1 MIQDTSSYA
10 AAAAAAFPSRGPAG
24 VDAEMTS
31 PNNTAA
37 CDPSTNLVLCV
48 TARECMLLGGNTVT
62 PITSCLRGRCLLFS
76 QLTRHQRTL

>member
-1 MIQDTSSYA
+1 MHA
-10 AAAAAAFPSRGPAG
+10 AAAAASPSRGPAG

-31 PNNTAA
+31 PNNTVA
-37 CDPSTNLVLCV
+37 CDPSPNLVLCV
-48 TARECMLLGGNTVT
+48 TARECMLLGENTVT